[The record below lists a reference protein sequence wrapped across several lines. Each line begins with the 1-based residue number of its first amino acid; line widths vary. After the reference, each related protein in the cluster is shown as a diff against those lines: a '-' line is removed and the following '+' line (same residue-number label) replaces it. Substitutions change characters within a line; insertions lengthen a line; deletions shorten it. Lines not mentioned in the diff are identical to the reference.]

1 MRFPFNRT
9 VSEIILIY
17 KILSK
22 YLKFEVME
30 KQNKKCKK
38 INLAVIGQSYF
49 ELSAYTLHIQS
60 SNLTSIYKISSGI

>member
-1 MRFPFNRT
+1 
-9 VSEIILIY
+9 
-17 KILSK
+17 
-22 YLKFEVME
+22 ME

-38 INLAVIGQSYF
+38 INLAVIGQPYF